1 MADVAEFDR
10 FAETYETVHR
20 DNIRLSGEDPDYFAR
35 YKIEAVARR
44 WAGEGL
50 AAPRTILDFGT
61 GVGNALPHLAK
72 HFPRARITGVDVSPG
87 SLEVAGRR
95 FPAVAELTLYDGQ
108 TLPMA
113 SGSQDLVFS
122 SCVFHH
128 IDAAAHIAL
137 LSELKRVLAPGGRL
151 IIFEHNPIN
160 PVTRYIVATCP
171 FDEDAVLI
179 RAGAFKARQVQ
190 AGLRQVHVRFTGFFP
205 NALKALR
212 PLEGLLARLPLG
224 AQYYTVARG

>member
-1 MADVAEFDR
+1 
-10 FAETYETVHR
+10 
-20 DNIRLSGEDPDYFAR
+20 
-35 YKIEAVARR
+35 
-44 WAGEGL
+44 
-50 AAPRTILDFGT
+50 
-61 GVGNALPHLAK
+61 
-72 HFPRARITGVDVSPG
+72 
-87 SLEVAGRR
+87 
-95 FPAVAELTLYDGQ
+95 
-108 TLPMA
+108 MA

-137 LSELKRVLAPGGRL
+137 LTELKRVLSPQGGRL

-179 RAGAFKARQVQ
+179 GAGDFKARQSQ
-190 AGLRQVHVRFTGFFP
+190 AGLRRVRAVYTGFFP

-212 PLEGLLARLPLG
+212 PLEGVLGWLPLG